1 VETGV
6 FNTLRRMLWMIGP
19 RSFLAC
25 FHMRADYN
33 RLMATIA
40 EIEKLAQD
48 LSENDRA
55 VLAAHLLESLPPVL
69 HDDDEGIGEALR
81 RDAELET
88 NPSAS
93 LTIEQLD
100 QRIERRRS

>member
-1 VETGV
+1 
-6 FNTLRRMLWMIGP
+6 
-19 RSFLAC
+19 
-25 FHMRADYN
+25 
-33 RLMATIA
+33 MATIA

-69 HDDDEGIGEALR
+69 HEADEGIGEALR

-93 LTIEQLD
+93 LTMEQLD